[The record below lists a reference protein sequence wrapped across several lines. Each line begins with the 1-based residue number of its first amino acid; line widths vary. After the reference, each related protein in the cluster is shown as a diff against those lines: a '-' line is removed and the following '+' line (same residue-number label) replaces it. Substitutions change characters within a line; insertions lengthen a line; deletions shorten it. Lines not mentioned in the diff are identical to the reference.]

1 MKIFSRILI
10 DDSQHRGYEM
20 TGNKGQEGV
29 FNVIKNSQPRWA
41 LIAGCLLFFIA
52 FQGGMIQADPSP
64 GSGQASFELIL
75 PLGLDKDGLVIPEDN
90 PLTKEKV
97 ELGKLLFFDKRLSAN
112 DTIACASCHMPSMA
126 FTDGQPVSTGIHGQK
141 GGRSAPTAINRA
153 FSSAQFWD
161 GRAATLEEQSVGP
174 FANPI
179 EHGFKDHDELVA
191 KVKSIAGYGP
201 LFEGAF
207 GSPAITTDLIGKAI
221 ASFQRTLLSGNSAY
235 DRFTMGN
242 EEQALSAN
250 AQNGLRVFLGKGQC
264 LRCHFGFNFSDERYH
279 NLGAGWDR
287 QSKSFADAGHHDV
300 TNKPEDVGA
309 FKTPTIR
316 EIANTAPYMHD
327 GSLATLREVV
337 DFYDQGGIP
346 NPRLDPVIKPLKLTE
361 QEKQDLV
368 EFMESLNGEGWTV
381 TPPTQFPK

>member
-1 MKIFSRILI
+1 
-10 DDSQHRGYEM
+10 M
-20 TGNKGQEGV
+20 TGNEGQKGV
-29 FNVIKNSQPRWA
+29 FNVIKDHQPRWA
-41 LIAGCLLFFIA
+41 LIAGCLLFFVA
-52 FQGGMIQADPSP
+52 FQSGMIQADPSTGSKKAP
-64 GSGQASFELIL
+64 SASSGQASFELTL
-75 PLGLDKDGLVIPEDN
+75 PLGLEKDSLVIPKDN
-90 PLTKEKV
+90 PLTKERV

-112 DTIACASCHMPSMA
+112 ETIACASCHMPSLA
-126 FTDGQPVSTGIHGQK
+126 FTDGQPVSAGIHGQK
-141 GGRSAPTAINRA
+141 GGRSAPTAINRV

-201 LFEGAF
+201 LFEWAF

-250 AQNGLRVFLGKGQC
+250 AQNGLRVFVGKGQC
-264 LRCHFGFNFSDERYH
+264 LRCHFGFNFSDEQYH
-279 NLGAGWDR
+279 NLGAGWD
-287 QSKSFADAGHHDV
+287 QESKSFADVGRQAV
-300 TNKPEDVGA
+300 TNKPEDTGA
-309 FKTPTIR
+309 FKTPTLR

-381 TPPTQFPK
+381 TPPTQFPR

>member
-1 MKIFSRILI
+1 
-10 DDSQHRGYEM
+10 M
-20 TGNKGQEGV
+20 TGKV
-29 FNVIKNSQPRWA
+29 FPCVTKDFRSRWA
-41 LIAGCLLFFIA
+41 LAAGVLLLFVTT
-52 FQGGMIQADPSP
+52 GMLQADPSP
-64 GSGQASFELIL
+64 GSGQTPFQLTL
-75 PLGLDKDGLVIPEDN
+75 PLGLEKDSLVIPEGN

-97 ELGKLLFFDKRLSAN
+97 ELGKLLFFDTRLSAN
-112 DTIACASCHMPSMA
+112 DTIACASCHVPSLA

-141 GGRSAPTAINRA
+141 GGRSAPTAINRV

-191 KVKSIAGYGP
+191 KAKSIAGYQP
-201 LFEGAF
+201 LFERAF
-207 GSPAITTDLIGKAI
+207 GSPDITTDLIGRAI

-235 DRFTMGN
+235 DRFTQAN

-264 LRCHFGFNFSDERYH
+264 LRCHFGFNFTDEQYH
-279 NLGAGWDR
+279 NLGVG
-287 QSKSFADAGHHDV
+287 SNKKESDAGRQAV
-300 TNKPEDVGA
+300 TKKAEDTGA
-309 FKTPTIR
+309 FKTPTLR

-346 NPRLDPVIKPLKLTE
+346 NAYLDPVIKPLKLTE
-361 QEKQDLV
+361 QEKKDLV
-368 EFMESLNGEGWTV
+368 EFMKSLNGEGWNV
-381 TPPTQFPK
+381 TPPAQFPM

>member
-1 MKIFSRILI
+1 
-10 DDSQHRGYEM
+10 M
-20 TGNKGQEGV
+20 TGNTGQKV
-29 FNVIKNSQPRWA
+29 FPGVIKDFRSRWA
-41 LIAGCLLFFIA
+41 LAAGLLLLFVTI
-52 FQGGMIQADPSP
+52 QTGMTQAAPST
-64 GSGQASFELIL
+64 GSGQDPFQLTL
-75 PLGLDKDGLVIPEDN
+75 PLGLEKDSLVIPEDN
-90 PLTKEKV
+90 PLTTEKV

-112 DTIACASCHMPSMA
+112 DTIACASCHMPSLA

-141 GGRSAPTAINRA
+141 GGRSAPTAINRV

-201 LFEGAF
+201 LFERAF
-207 GSPAITTDLIGKAI
+207 GSSAITTDLIGKAI

-250 AQNGLRVFLGKGQC
+250 AQNGFRVFLGKGQC
-264 LRCHFGFNFSDERYH
+264 LRCHFGFNFADERYH

-287 QSKSFADAGHHDV
+287 QSKSFADVGRHEV
-300 TNKPEDVGA
+300 TNKPEDMSA
-309 FKTPTIR
+309 FKTPTLR
-316 EIANTAPYMHD
+316 EIAKTAPYMHD

-337 DFYDQGGIP
+337 DFYDQGGIA
-346 NPRLDPVIKPLKLTE
+346 NPRLDPVIKPLNLTE
-361 QEKQDLV
+361 QEKKDLV
-368 EFMESLNGEGWTV
+368 EFMESLNGEGWNV
-381 TPPTQFPK
+381 TPPTQFPQ

>member
-1 MKIFSRILI
+1 
-10 DDSQHRGYEM
+10 M
-20 TGNKGQEGV
+20 TGNKKQTG
-29 FNVIKNSQPRWA
+29 FLDVIKDSRPRWA
-41 LIAGCLLFFIA
+41 LIGGLLVLFVAI
-52 FQGGMIQADPSP
+52 QTGMLQADSSP
-64 GSGQASFELIL
+64 GSGQASFHLNL
-75 PLGLDKDGLVIPEDN
+75 PLGLEKDSLVIPEDN

-112 DTIACASCHMPSMA
+112 DTIACASCHMPSLA

-161 GRAATLEEQSVGP
+161 GRTATLEEQSVGP
-174 FANPI
+174 FANPV

-201 LFEGAF
+201 LFERAF

-221 ASFQRTLLSGNSAY
+221 ASFQRTLLSGNSDY
-235 DRFTMGN
+235 DRFTLGN

-250 AQNGLRVFLGKGQC
+250 AQNGLRVFVGKGQC
-264 LRCHFGFNFSDERYH
+264 LRCHFGFNFADERYH
-279 NLGAGWDR
+279 NLGAGWDKK
-287 QSKSFADAGHHDV
+287 SKSFDDVGRQAV
-300 TNKPEDVGA
+300 TNKPEDMGA
-309 FKTPTIR
+309 FKTPTLR
-316 EIANTAPYMHD
+316 EIAKTAPYLHD

-346 NPRLDPVIKPLKLTE
+346 NPQLDPVIKPLKLTE
-361 QEKQDLV
+361 QEKKDLV
-368 EFMESLNGEGWTV
+368 EFMESLNGEGWNV
-381 TPPTQFPK
+381 TPPTQFPQ

>member
-1 MKIFSRILI
+1 
-10 DDSQHRGYEM
+10 M
-20 TGNKGQEGV
+20 TGNKGQKS
-29 FNVIKNSQPRWA
+29 FLDVIKDSRPRWA
-41 LIAGCLLFFIA
+41 LIAGLLLVSVAI
-52 FQGGMIQADPSP
+52 QIGMTQADPSP
-64 GSGQASFELIL
+64 GSGQTPFQLTL
-75 PLGLDKDGLVIPEDN
+75 PLGLEKDSLVIPEDN

-112 DTIACASCHMPSMA
+112 DTIACASCHLPSLA

-191 KVKSIAGYGP
+191 KVKGIAGYGP
-201 LFEGAF
+201 LFERAF

-221 ASFQRTLLSGNSAY
+221 ASFERTLLSGNSDY
-235 DRFTMGN
+235 DRFTLGN

-250 AQNGLRVFLGKGQC
+250 AQNGFRVFLGKGQC
-264 LRCHFGFNFSDERYH
+264 LRCHFGFNFADEQYH
-279 NLGAGWDR
+279 NLGAGWDKK
-287 QSKSFADAGHHDV
+287 SKSFADVGRQAV
-300 TNKPEDVGA
+300 TNKPEDMGA
-309 FKTPTIR
+309 FKTPTLR
-316 EIANTAPYMHD
+316 EIAKTAPYLHD

-346 NPRLDPVIKPLKLTE
+346 NPQLDPVIKPLKLTE
-361 QEKQDLV
+361 QEKKDLV
-368 EFMESLNGEGWTV
+368 EFMESLNGEGWNV
-381 TPPTQFPK
+381 TPPTQFPR

>member
-1 MKIFSRILI
+1 
-10 DDSQHRGYEM
+10 M
-20 TGNKGQEGV
+20 TGNKAQKGLLH
-29 FNVIKNSQPRWA
+29 VIKDSRPRWV
-41 LIAGCLLFFIA
+41 LTAGVLLLFITS
-52 FQGGMIQADPSP
+52 GMIQADPSP
-64 GSGQASFELIL
+64 GSGQSPYQLTL
-75 PLGLDKDGLVIPEDN
+75 PLGLDKDSLVIPGNN
-90 PLTKEKV
+90 PLTREKV

-126 FTDGQPVSTGIHGQK
+126 FTDGQPVSAGIHGQK
-141 GGRSAPTAINRA
+141 GGRSAPTAINRV

-201 LFEGAF
+201 LFERAF
-207 GSPAITTDLIGKAI
+207 GSPAVTTDLIGKAI

-250 AQNGLRVFLGKGQC
+250 AQNGLRVFLGKGEC
-264 LRCHFGFNFSDERYH
+264 LRCHFGFNFADERYH
-279 NLGAGWDR
+279 NLGAGWDQ
-287 QSKSFADAGHHDV
+287 QSKSFADAGRHDV
-300 TNKPEDVGA
+300 TNKPEDMGA
-309 FKTPTIR
+309 FKTPTLR
-316 EIANTAPYMHD
+316 EIAKTAPYMHD
-327 GSLATLREVV
+327 GSLTTLREVV

-346 NPRLDPVIKPLKLTE
+346 NPRLDPVIKPLNLTE
-361 QEKQDLV
+361 QEKKDLV
-368 EFMESLNGEGWTV
+368 EFMESLNGEGWNV

>member
-1 MKIFSRILI
+1 
-10 DDSQHRGYEM
+10 M
-20 TGNKGQEGV
+20 TGNKKQKGV
-29 FNVIKNSQPRWA
+29 PHVTKDSRSRWA
-41 LIAGCLLFFIA
+41 LAAGLLLLFVTI
-52 FQGGMIQADPSP
+52 QTGMTLSPS
-64 GSGQASFELIL
+64 SGQTPFQLTL
-75 PLGLDKDGLVIPEDN
+75 PLGLEKDSLVIPEDN

-112 DTIACASCHMPSMA
+112 DTIACASCHMPSLA
-126 FTDGQPVSTGIHGQK
+126 FTDGQPVSAGIHGQK

-191 KVKSIAGYGP
+191 KVKSIAGYQP
-201 LFEGAF
+201 LFEQAF
-207 GSPAITTDLIGKAI
+207 GSPAITVDLIGKAI
-221 ASFQRTLLSGNSAY
+221 ASFQRTLLSGNSNY
-235 DRFTMGN
+235 DRFTHGN

-250 AQNGLRVFLGKGQC
+250 AQNGFRVFLGKGQC
-264 LRCHFGFNFSDERYH
+264 LRCHFGFNFTDEQYH
-279 NLGAGWDR
+279 NLGVGANKKESDVGR
-287 QSKSFADAGHHDV
+287 QAV
-300 TNKPEDVGA
+300 TNKPEDMGA

-337 DFYDQGGIP
+337 DFYDQGGIA
-346 NPRLDPVIKPLKLTE
+346 NPQLDSVIKPLNLTE
-361 QEKQDLV
+361 QEKKDLV
-368 EFMESLNGEGWTV
+368 EFMESLNGKGWNV

>member
-1 MKIFSRILI
+1 MTDNKARHVL
-10 DDSQHRGYEM
+10 RG
-20 TGNKGQEGV
+20 
-29 FNVIKNSQPRWA
+29 SCPRWV
-41 LIAGCLLFFIA
+41 LIAGVLLIFVA
-52 FQGGMIQADPSP
+52 TGMIQADPSP
-64 GSGQASFELIL
+64 GSRQTPFQLTL
-75 PLGLDKDGLVIPEDN
+75 PLGLEKDSLVIPTDN

-112 DTIACASCHMPSMA
+112 DTIACASCHVPSMA
-126 FTDGQPVSTGIHGQK
+126 FTDGQPVSTGIHEQK
-141 GGRSAPTAINRA
+141 GGRSAPTAINRV

-191 KVKSIAGYGP
+191 KVKGIAGYQP
-201 LFEGAF
+201 LFERAF
-207 GSPAITTDLIGKAI
+207 GSSAITTDLIGKAI

-235 DRFTMGN
+235 DRFTQGN

-264 LRCHFGFNFSDERYH
+264 LRCHFGFNFTDEQYH
-279 NLGAGWDR
+279 NLGVGSNKKER
-287 QSKSFADAGHHDV
+287 DAGRQAV
-300 TNKPEDVGA
+300 TKKAEDTGA
-309 FKTPTIR
+309 FKTPTLR

-337 DFYDQGGIP
+337 DFYDQGGLP
-346 NPRLDPVIKPLKLTE
+346 NAHVDPVIKPLKLTE
-361 QEKQDLV
+361 QEKKDLV
-368 EFMESLNGEGWTV
+368 EFMESLNGEGWNV

>member
-1 MKIFSRILI
+1 
-10 DDSQHRGYEM
+10 M
-20 TGNKGQEGV
+20 TGNKAQKGLLH
-29 FNVIKNSQPRWA
+29 VIKDSRPRWVFITGV
-41 LIAGCLLFFIA
+41 LLLFITS
-52 FQGGMIQADPSP
+52 GMIQAEPSP
-64 GSGQASFELIL
+64 GSGQTPFQLTL
-75 PLGLDKDGLVIPEDN
+75 PLGLEKDSLVIPEDN
-90 PLTKEKV
+90 PLTKDKV

-141 GGRSAPTAINRA
+141 GGRSAPTAINRV

-201 LFEGAF
+201 LFERAF

-221 ASFQRTLLSGNSAY
+221 ASFQRTLLSGNSNY

-242 EEQALSAN
+242 EGQALSAN
-250 AQNGLRVFLGKGQC
+250 AQNGFRVFLGKGQC
-264 LRCHFGFNFSDERYH
+264 LRCHFGFNFTDEQYH
-279 NLGAGWDR
+279 NLGVGSNKKER
-287 QSKSFADAGHHDV
+287 DAGRQAV
-300 TNKPEDVGA
+300 TNKPEDMGA

-316 EIANTAPYMHD
+316 EIAKTAPYMHD
-327 GSLATLREVV
+327 GSLQTLREVV
-337 DFYDQGGIP
+337 DFYDQGGLP
-346 NPRLDPVIKPLKLTE
+346 NPHLDPLIKPLKLTE
-361 QEKQDLV
+361 QEKKDLV
-368 EFMESLNGEGWTV
+368 EFMESLNGEGWNV